1 MEGWQAQGKMVHHS
15 CGYPLWVRVAHQ
27 FEGRGDGS
35 VVSVVGRGDVVV
47 EYRDLSQG
55 DGLMV
60 WMCPK
65 CSGALSLWWDSNGQW
80 VGPNERSE
88 VFVGESDV
96 HDGVM
101 MQ

>member
-1 MEGWQAQGKMVHHS
+1 MAEWQAQGKTVHHS

-35 VVSVVGRGDVVV
+35 VVSDTGRGDVLV
-47 EYRDLSQG
+47 EYRDMVQE
-55 DGLMV
+55 DGLIV

-65 CSGALSLWWDSNGQW
+65 CFGALSLWWDSNGQW

-88 VFVGESDV
+88 CVVEASVVDGFVMS
-96 HDGVM
+96 
-101 MQ
+101 